1 MNKETVNAMIENA
14 FHNIEAAKSMVEAA
28 KKAER
33 KRKIINA
40 IGMFIEYSV
49 AIIMLIMFLAVLF
62 LIAYKFGIVLTWI
75 N

>member
-1 MNKETVNAMIENA
+1 MNKETVNAMIENT

-40 IGMFIEYSV
+40 IGMLIEYSV
-49 AIIMLIMFLAVLF
+49 ATIMLIMFLAVLF

>member
-1 MNKETVNAMIENA
+1 MNKETVNAMIENT

-40 IGMFIEYSV
+40 IGIFIEYSV
-49 AIIMLIMFLAVLF
+49 ATIMLIMFLAVLF

>member
-1 MNKETVNAMIENA
+1 MNKETINALIESA
-14 FHNIEAAKSMVEAA
+14 FHNIEATKSIVEAA

-40 IGMFIEYSV
+40 ICMFIEYSV
-49 AIIMLIMFLAVLF
+49 AIIVLIMFLAVLL

>member
-1 MNKETVNAMIENA
+1 MNKETINALIESA
-14 FHNIEAAKSMVEAA
+14 FHNIEATKSIVEAS

-40 IGMFIEYSV
+40 ICMFIEYSV
-49 AIIMLIMFLAVLF
+49 AIIVLIMFLAVLF